1 MKFLTGILL
10 SALSLTLSTMAL
22 ANDLRETRYIL
33 DITEMYG
40 YEKLPIG
47 PIHTLEG
54 YQIIPI
60 YSNRDRSSIGEVYVG
75 FNQYTRDYVKSMK
88 IQKEEQYKKAGE
100 ILKRYEFSN
109 ENNTIYIPSEKT
121 QLFLTNKKNPT
132 IEEIC
137 ASEKGKANNAF
148 EKCIGK

>member
-22 ANDLRETRYIL
+22 ANDLRETRYLL
-33 DITEMYG
+33 DVTEIYG
-40 YEKLPIG
+40 YNKLPIG

-60 YSNRDRSSIGEVYVG
+60 YSNRDRSSIGEVYARLHTD
-75 FNQYTRDYVKSMK
+75 TREYVKSMK
-88 IQKEEQYKKAGE
+88 IEKEEQSKKFSE
-100 ILKRYEFSN
+100 ILNRYEFSN

>member
-10 SALSLTLSTMAL
+10 SALSLTLSTVAL
-22 ANDLRETRYIL
+22 ANNFRETRYLL
-33 DITEMYG
+33 DVTDMYG
-40 YEKLPIG
+40 YEKLPFG

-60 YSNRDRSSIGEVYVG
+60 YSNRDRSNIGEVSAGLRNSTFEYV
-75 FNQYTRDYVKSMK
+75 RSMK
-88 IQKEEQYKKAGE
+88 IPKEEQSKKFSE
-100 ILKRYEFSN
+100 IMTRYEFSI